1 MRCPSIASLC
11 KTIGIS
17 DQIAG
22 YMTQACSR
30 RHLQGNASRAL
41 DLRKKAVPIAGK
53 FDMHIANRGW
63 KHARRMIEMG
73 QVRRDTNGAVTR

>member
-1 MRCPSIASLC
+1 LC

-30 RHLQGNASRAL
+30 RHMYGSSSGAL
-41 DLRKKAVPIAGK
+41 DAREKAVSFAGK